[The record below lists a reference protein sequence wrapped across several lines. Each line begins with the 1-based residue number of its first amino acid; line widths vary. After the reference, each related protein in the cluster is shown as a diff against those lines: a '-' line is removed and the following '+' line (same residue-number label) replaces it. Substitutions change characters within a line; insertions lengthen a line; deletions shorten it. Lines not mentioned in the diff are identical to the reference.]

1 MSRRFTFPW
10 KSRSGFLEAIQ
21 LLALVE
27 LLTEQLVAI
36 VRNPKTNVAWL
47 LLAKV
52 TLMGMVCEKIVF
64 PLVEFV
70 TRIVI
75 IPVRVLAVVSTVRVA
90 EMDAVILSNE
100 TVLENVIVW
109 VVAWTGD
116 RAASIISVVARVV
129 VLIVPIN
136 GFLVVQLLS
145 QIYGLRNL
153 SVYSAILGILRDVV
167 DRLNTQGRLE
177 SRDCGFKMNG

>member
-1 MSRRFTFPW
+1 M
-10 KSRSGFLEAIQ
+10 EAKQ
-21 LLALVE
+21 LLAPVE

-47 LLAKV
+47 LLGKV
-52 TLMGMVCEKIVF
+52 TLMGMVREKIVF

-75 IPVRVLAVVSTVRVA
+75 IPVRVFAVVSTVRVA

-109 VVAWTGD
+109 VVAWTGA
-116 RAASIISVVARVV
+116 RAASSISVVARVV
-129 VLIVPIN
+129 VLIGLSM
-136 GFLVVQLLS
+136 GF
-145 QIYGLRNL
+145 
-153 SVYSAILGILRDVV
+153 SVCAIALTDIR
-167 DRLNTQGRLE
+167 
-177 SRDCGFKMNG
+177 FA